1 MSEMGKDLKQKAVDL
16 LCLGSWHIY
25 SRMSLDENVKFI
37 QGSMERGINH
47 FDIGDYW
54 DHDLLNTQRFKE
66 VADILGLR
74 RESYRLGLKVFTNS
88 TESRELVVKRML
100 DLLGMEYADYILFS
114 RPNPQETMQE
124 AVEAMNELVEQGLT
138 KELDFS
144 LWDAPLLKQ
153 AYDLLQSQNMHLP
166 RFVQFQYNICRRDV
180 VESEAY
186 QALFRD
192 TGMKLQAAFTL
203 EGGILGGHVTRR
215 RFEPEERTQGIWFP
229 AEERNMARDSGGIR
243 REIVRKVPRL
253 IEVAQSVGLSPA
265 QLAMAFPATNPN
277 IENVLFGATKLW
289 QLDEAIGAME
299 FALTRPDEVR
309 ALTQEFYTAGA
320 EAPHLFDFNGG
331 HLH

>member
-1 MSEMGKDLKQKAVDL
+1 MAEMEQDLKKRAADL

-25 SRMSLDENVKFI
+25 SRMSLDENVEFI
-37 QGSMERGINH
+37 RGAMDRGIDH

-54 DHDLLNTQRFKE
+54 DHELLNTQRFKE
-66 VADILGLR
+66 VVNILGLP
-74 RESYRLGLKVFTNS
+74 RESYKLGLKVFTNS
-88 TESRELVVKRML
+88 TESRELVVRRML
-100 DLLGMEYADYILFS
+100 DLLDVEYADYILFS
-114 RPNPQETMQE
+114 RPNPKETMEE
-124 AVEAMNELVEQGLT
+124 AVAAMDKLVEQGLT
-138 KELDFS
+138 RELDFS
-144 LWDAPLLKQ
+144 LWDAPQLKQ
-153 AYDLLQSQNMHLP
+153 AYDLLKAQGGHLP

-180 VESEAY
+180 VESDAY

-215 RFEPEERTQGIWFP
+215 RFEPEERANGIWFP

-243 REIVRKVPRL
+243 HEIVKKVPRL
-253 IEVAQSVGLSPA
+253 IEVARSVGLSPA
-265 QLAMAFPATNPN
+265 QLAMAFPATDPN

-289 QLDEAIGAME
+289 QLDEALAAME
-299 FALTRPDEVR
+299 FALTKPEEVR

>member
-1 MSEMGKDLKQKAVDL
+1 MSNTKRTAADL
-16 LCLGSWHIY
+16 LCLGSWHIF
-25 SRMSLDENVKFI
+25 SRMTLEENVKFI
-37 QGSMERGINH
+37 EAAMERGITH

-54 DHDLLNTQRFKE
+54 DHELLNSQRFKE
-66 VADILGLR
+66 VMKILNVP
-74 RESYRLGLKVFTNS
+74 RENYTMGLKVFTNS
-88 TESRELVVKRML
+88 TESRELVVGRML
-100 DLLGMEYADYILFS
+100 DLLETDYADYILFS
-114 RPNPQETMQE
+114 RPNPKETMLE
-124 AVEAMNELVEQGLT
+124 AVQAMDELVVRGMT

-153 AYDLLQSQNMHLP
+153 AYDVMKENGLHLP

-180 VESEAY
+180 VESPAY

-215 RFEPEERTQGIWFP
+215 RFEPEERAAGIWFP

-243 REIVRKVPRL
+243 HEIVKKVPRL
-253 IEVAQSVGLSPA
+253 IEVARSVGLSPA
-265 QLAMAFPATNPN
+265 QLAMALPATNPN
-277 IENVLFGATKLW
+277 IENVLFGATKIW
-289 QLDEAIGAME
+289 QLDEAIAAMD
-299 FALTRPDEVR
+299 FALNNPEQVK
-309 ALTQEFYTAGA
+309 ALTQEFYTPGA